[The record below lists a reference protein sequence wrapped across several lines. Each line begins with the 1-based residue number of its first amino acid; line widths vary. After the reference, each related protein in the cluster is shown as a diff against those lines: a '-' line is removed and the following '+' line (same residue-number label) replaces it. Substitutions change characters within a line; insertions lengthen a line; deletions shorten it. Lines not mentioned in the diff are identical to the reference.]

1 MFPLSYN
8 TNGLVNLSLE
18 RAIEEVSKAG
28 YEGIEISLHPNHL
41 LPFDVCRE
49 RLDQLK
55 DLFAKLGVK
64 PVSLATGHIHLLGD
78 VAFEPSLI
86 SPDEQ
91 GRRKRIELMKA
102 ALDIANYLSIPCVN
116 FVSGIRQEGVMEEE
130 AAQML
135 QEGVRAC
142 LKDAGQAT
150 LVIEPDPL
158 IEPLPP
164 MFIHTVSQAI
174 SVIKQVNSPQF
185 KLNLEIAHLECVE
198 GDVSKHAAT
207 ALPYTRH
214 IHIADIKGRVHHHEI
229 PGEGDIDFR
238 ALFQVLKK
246 GNYAHY
252 LSVELYWHIDDWERA
267 LYQAREYLLEQ
278 MTASEANNRT

>member
-41 LPFDVCRE
+41 LPFGASRS

-55 DLFAKLGVK
+55 DLLATQGVK

-86 SPDEQ
+86 SPHEQ
-91 GRRKRIELMKA
+91 GRRKRIELMKVA
-102 ALDIANYLSIPCVN
+102 IDIANYLSIPCVN
-116 FVSGIRQEGVMEEE
+116 FVSGIRQEGVTEEE

-142 LKDAGQAT
+142 LKDAGQVT
-150 LVIEPDPL
+150 LVMEPDPL
-158 IEPLPP
+158 MKPLPP
-164 MFIHTVSQAI
+164 MFIRTVSQAI
-174 SVIKQVNSPQF
+174 SVIKEVNSPHF
-185 KLNLEIAHLECVE
+185 RLNLEIAHLECVE
-198 GDVSKHAAT
+198 GDVCEHAAT

-214 IHIADIKGRVHHHEI
+214 IHIADIKGRIHHHEI

-238 ALFQVLKK
+238 SLFKVLKK
-246 GNYAHY
+246 GDYRHY

-267 LYQAREYLLEQ
+267 LYQARKHLLDQ
-278 MTASEANNRT
+278 MMACEADN